1 MAKTMNKSK
10 LKAFQEQLEAE
21 RQRLTELIEEHE
33 QELEEARLTETAADR
48 SPDPGNAEAGS
59 MKFEYEKE
67 LSIERNTID
76 LLHKVERALQRID
89 KGTYG
94 VCESCGEDISE
105 PRLKARPVTTLCIE
119 CKTRQENE
127 ERVRGL

>member
-1 MAKTMNKSK
+1 MAKTMSKTK
-10 LKAFQEQLEAE
+10 LKEFRAQLEAE
-21 RQRLTELIEEHE
+21 QQRLTDLIEEHE

-76 LLHKVERALQRID
+76 LLHKVERAIERID
-89 KGTYG
+89 GGTYG
-94 VCESCGEDISE
+94 MCESCGSE
-105 PRLKARPVTTLCIE
+105 IPIARLEVLPYATMCVTCAS
-119 CKTRQENE
+119 KKN
-127 ERVRGL
+127 